1 MNKNNLPKDWRVL
14 LLIAVVLLVAL
25 FFKEQINPTS
35 EPDSSNPIPTVDSNP
50 AEPDTNPTGPT
61 PSDPSAPIVPV
72 KGVTLYTTTPSL
84 VYPDVA
90 AKRKQPPMYKAFL
103 ADIAAA
109 KSTIDI
115 AVFDIDLPELRDALL
130 AANKRGVTVRLAYD
144 DTNLT
149 DARVSQLDGAL
160 QDAKIEVIADGRPPF
175 MHEKIAAID
184 DNIVWTGSWNL
195 TFNDTYRNNN
205 QVWRFINS
213 TMAEMYH
220 QEIDQLMSGKFG
232 VDKVS
237 HAPYPTIKL
246 PDGDYTFFF
255 SPVDGINK
263 RVVAAIN
270 AAQKNVRFLAFSYTD
285 KAISQAMIAAH
296 KRNLPVQGV
305 METQNVKGTGSA
317 FPALQSA
324 GVDILQDGNC
334 YIMHH
339 KTIIIDD
346 ETVVTGSYNF
356 TKNAEQN
363 NDENLLIIHS
373 PSLAAQMIA
382 EYKLVR
388 AQAEQPTTC
397 GK

>member
-14 LLIAVVLLVAL
+14 LLIAVVLLIAL
-25 FFKEQINPTS
+25 YFKQQIDPTS
-35 EPDSSNPIPTVDSNP
+35 IPDSSNPVPTVDSNP
-50 AEPDTNPTGPT
+50 VEPDTNPTGPT

-72 KGVTLYTTTPSL
+72 KGVTLYTTTPFL

-90 AKRKQPPMYKAFL
+90 ANRKQPPMYKAFL

-149 DARVSQLDGAL
+149 DARVSQLVGAL

-270 AAQKNVRFLAFSYTD
+270 AAQKNVRCLAFSYTD

>member
-14 LLIAVVLLVAL
+14 LLIAVVLLIAL

-35 EPDSSNPIPTVDSNP
+35 TPDSSDSVPTVEENP
-50 AEPDTNPTGPT
+50 TEPDTDPTGPT
-61 PSDPSAPIVPV
+61 PSDPSAPIVPID
-72 KGVTLYTTTPSL
+72 GVTLYTTTPFL

-90 AKRKQPPMYKAFL
+90 AERTKSPMYKAFL
-103 ADIAAA
+103 ADLVAA

-130 AANKRGVTVRLAYD
+130 AADKRGVTVRVAYD

-149 DARVSQLDGAL
+149 DARVAQVIGAL
-160 QDAKIEVIADGRPPF
+160 QDANIAVIADEREPF

-184 DNIVWTGSWNL
+184 DTIVWTGSWNM

-205 QVWRFINS
+205 SMLRFVNS
-213 TMAEMYH
+213 TMATMYH
-220 QEIDQLMSGKFG
+220 QEVDQLMGGAFG
-232 VDKVS
+232 VGKVG
-237 HAPYPTIKL
+237 HAPYPTIEL
-246 PDGDYTFFF
+246 PDGDLTFFF
-255 SPVDGINK
+255 SPVDDINK
-263 RVVAAIN
+263 HVVAAIK
-270 AAQKNVRFLAFSYTD
+270 AAKKSVRFMAFSYTD

-296 KRNLPVQGV
+296 KRDLLVQGV
-305 METQNVKGTGSA
+305 MENQNVKGTGSA
-317 FPALQSA
+317 WPALESA
-324 GVDILQDGNC
+324 GVDILRDGNC

-346 ETVVTGSYNF
+346 EIVITGSYNF
-356 TKNAEQN
+356 TKSAEQS
-363 NDENLLIIHS
+363 NDENLLIINS
-373 PSLAAQMIA
+373 PSLAAQFIA

-388 AQAEQPTTC
+388 AQAEQPTQC